1 MYPRR
6 ALFLLASLLLLSVCA
21 SACQPAT
28 TPEVTA
34 EVVATIRP
42 TTPPASPTPE
52 ASATPTPKASATPT
66 SAPDSTVRLKLG
78 DLCQDGVCG
87 DYIYVV
93 TDSPEAQESLQNIV
107 DGPYQGHAEV
117 YAMVSA
123 KLGQLIRLDFL
134 EGTPAVI
141 CNLEVGPDG
150 STIIIPEAQGGEP
163 CDVVSAHAPRGY
175 ERVLEEYTYPAVEGV
190 AVKQADLEQALEL
203 AGAELV
209 P

>member
-6 ALFLLASLLLLSVCA
+6 ALFLLTSLLLLSACA
-21 SACQPAT
+21 SACQPAA
-28 TPEVTA
+28 TP
-34 EVVATIRP
+34 EVVATVRP

-52 ASATPTPKASATPT
+52 ASVTPIPEASATPT
-66 SAPDSTVRLKLG
+66 SAPDSTVRLNLG

-87 DYIYVV
+87 GYIYVV
-93 TDSPEAQESLQNIV
+93 TDSPEAQEFLQNIV

-117 YAMVSA
+117 YAMASA
-123 KLGQLIRLDFL
+123 KLGQWIRLDFL

-175 ERVLEEYTYPAVEGV
+175 ERGLEEYTYPAVEGV